1 MYFVRKKQTTKKVRD
16 PNINNKNSARF
27 EFKLFVVLRIVK
39 QSVLSINAANDMR
52 IIFLNKSKLGKWI
65 FSFLRLKESETQTI
79 KFTITEDKIIP
90 TTPKLYG
97 ERFPKLLIG
106 APTKNQSKKIFNI
119 IPANDDLKGKFV
131 FSIEQ

>member
-1 MYFVRKKQTTKKVRD
+1 M
-16 PNINNKNSARF
+16 
-27 EFKLFVVLRIVK
+27 EFFVVWRIVK
-39 QSVLSINAANDMR
+39 QSVLSISAANDMR

-65 FSFLRLKESETQTI
+65 FSFRRLKESKIQTI
-79 KFTITEDKIIP
+79 MLTITEDNIIP

-97 ERFPKLLIG
+97 ERFPKFLVG

-131 FSIEQ
+131 FSIE